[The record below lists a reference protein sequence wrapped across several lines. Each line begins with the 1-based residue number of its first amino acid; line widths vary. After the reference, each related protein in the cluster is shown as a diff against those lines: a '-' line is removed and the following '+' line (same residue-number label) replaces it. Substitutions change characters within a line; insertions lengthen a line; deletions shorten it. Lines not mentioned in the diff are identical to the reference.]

1 MEAIKIRRKINS
13 KNLHIDELEKLMGR
27 EAEII
32 ILPIENRK
40 KTSVNKILKLAGSI
54 KTGEDPDTF
63 QKRIRKDWD
72 KRA

>member
-1 MEAIKIRRKINS
+1 
-13 KNLHIDELEKLMGR
+13 MGL

-32 ILPIENRK
+32 ILPIEDRK
-40 KTSVNKILKLAGSI
+40 KTAVNKILKLAGSI

-63 QKRIRKDWD
+63 QKRIRKVWE